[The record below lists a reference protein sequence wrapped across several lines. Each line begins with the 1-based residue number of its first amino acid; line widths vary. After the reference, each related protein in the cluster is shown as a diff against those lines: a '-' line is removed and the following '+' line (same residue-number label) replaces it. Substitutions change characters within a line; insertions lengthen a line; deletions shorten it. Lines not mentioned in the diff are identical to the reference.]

1 MKRKRDENGDPL
13 SRDLSCRES
22 DSFFF
27 TGDCGED
34 KPMLNLNIY
43 CDFFA
48 LEEDHLQNLILR
60 EIEFGFEKDED
71 LVIPI
76 WVLNARLESITWVLQ
91 RRRALGFHPRTAY
104 LCMTYFDR
112 FISLRQIPVNNK
124 EAVVRLLSVACL
136 SLAAK
141 MEEQNIPSLSQ
152 YEVENPHLFEVK
164 LIQRMEL
171 TVLGA
176 LEWKMNMITPFS
188 FIDYF
193 VSKLCQESLSD
204 VKSKIAGLLLSI
216 ITEINS
222 MHQRPS
228 AVAAA
233 ATLMALDQKLTKE
246 ALELKINSASELK
259 FLEISFLAKKET
271 MDGGNDDDPLSP
283 DLSCQE
289 NPEFLYDEVPVENPD
304 DGINNLID
312 IEIGFGF
319 QRDEALIIP
328 NWVLEVR
335 SESITWALNKT
346 AAFGFQSST
355 VVYLFVTYFDR
366 FISLTSIAMPI
377 VEERP
382 EIRLLS
388 VACLSLAAWTERMM
402 LPPLSQHEDG
412 DYFFATG
419 SIVQKAH
426 GVVTAL
432 GWDMD
437 IITPFAFLDYLVSKL
452 WQEFPPDVKFQIAV
466 HLRSVMTEIN
476 LMHHR
481 PSAVAA
487 AATLMALDQNLTNE
501 SLNVRI
507 SVPDLNFLETVSFFG
522 SLINLISWL
531 IKWIKDWI
539 LLNGLINLGL
549 VGPCVAGRRVF
560 LVPSNAGAVRWLKVN
575 NPKGAVN
582 VVENSSV
589 TAEN

>member
-13 SRDLSCRES
+13 SRDLSCREG

-27 TGDCGED
+27 NGDCGED
-34 KPMLNLNIY
+34 KPILNLNNY
-43 CDFFA
+43 CDGFA

-246 ALELKINSASELK
+246 ALELKINSVSELK
-259 FLEISFLAKKET
+259 FLEIEAVIFCYNRMQEKE
-271 MDGGNDDDPLSP
+271 L
-283 DLSCQE
+283 
-289 NPEFLYDEVPVENPD
+289 
-304 DGINNLID
+304 
-312 IEIGFGF
+312 
-319 QRDEALIIP
+319 
-328 NWVLEVR
+328 
-335 SESITWALNKT
+335 K
-346 AAFGFQSST
+346 
-355 VVYLFVTYFDR
+355 
-366 FISLTSIAMPI
+366 SL
-377 VEERP
+377 
-382 EIRLLS
+382 
-388 VACLSLAAWTERMM
+388 
-402 LPPLSQHEDG
+402 
-412 DYFFATG
+412 
-419 SIVQKAH
+419 
-426 GVVTAL
+426 
-432 GWDMD
+432 
-437 IITPFAFLDYLVSKL
+437 
-452 WQEFPPDVKFQIAV
+452 
-466 HLRSVMTEIN
+466 
-476 LMHHR
+476 
-481 PSAVAA
+481 
-487 AATLMALDQNLTNE
+487 
-501 SLNVRI
+501 
-507 SVPDLNFLETVSFFG
+507 
-522 SLINLISWL
+522 
-531 IKWIKDWI
+531 KD
-539 LLNGLINLGL
+539 
-549 VGPCVAGRRVF
+549 
-560 LVPSNAGAVRWLKVN
+560 
-575 NPKGAVN
+575 
-582 VVENSSV
+582 
-589 TAEN
+589 